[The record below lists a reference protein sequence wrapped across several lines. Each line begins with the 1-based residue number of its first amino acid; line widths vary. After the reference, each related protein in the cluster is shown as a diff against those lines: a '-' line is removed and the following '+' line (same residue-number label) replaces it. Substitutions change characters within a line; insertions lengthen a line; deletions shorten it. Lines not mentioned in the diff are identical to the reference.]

1 MNYKKVVSS
10 TVIALSLLLQV
21 ASAPAQTAPSP
32 FKFKPVVRAGDPAPV
47 PPQIGSI
54 LNFSFND
61 QAQVALI
68 ADGGIILKSG
78 NQVTPIVGLGDPAP
92 GGGVFFNLDV
102 PSLGPQ
108 GQVVFHGGTTA
119 FPSTSGL
126 FEFANGTITPL
137 LADGTIANTGES
149 ITPQTSRLLA
159 NGDLIVA
166 NAFGGSLYRF
176 SNGVLTRLVGTGDP
190 APGGGVFSFLQL
202 PAINSSGQI
211 AFEGFTSTGAD
222 GIFLFSNGVVTKI
235 ITSNDVFPDGVPFG
249 FPFPPAISDSG
260 QVVFGGISNSL
271 ADSGLFSFANGQLT
285 IPVPRLALLPN
296 GSVLNS
302 VFISSVNNA
311 GQIAFSAITEP
322 GNDQGQ
328 FLFANGQISSI
339 AVTGQTAPD
348 GGVFN
353 SGDEGGGIINN
364 AGQVLFVGTRV
375 LHGPALYL
383 FSSNQLQRVIGQGDT
398 IPRQPTFAFP
408 TATGI
413 GSGDL
418 VLISDSTF
426 PGGSGG
432 YTATPARGNGQSQSN
447 LAIHIGQDLGAD
459 GVAQFLFGF
468 TMNQRGKVAAGVSSD
483 ARGTITVTQKG
494 TVSVINDSGPNSAV
508 APEGTIPS
516 INDKGEVAFVG
527 VDLASF
533 TSGLY
538 LNSKGQTQL
547 LLPSAT
553 PVPGGGTFGQFF
565 NLSLNN
571 LRQLAFMGQSTF
583 GSTGIFF
590 SSNGSLTSLA
600 TDGGAAPGGGNF
612 QIFLANPR
620 SGPVIDNSGDV
631 AFASSLTGTDGGFF
645 GSGGVFLFKNGVVSR
660 IVGPD
665 DPSPDGGIFLFA
677 DAPSINSQGDV
688 AFFAETSNFN
698 FGAFVYSNGTI
709 TQVAVAGDFVNN
721 EGLGFVDLP
730 ILNDNGHLAFT
741 ANLFDGSNAIFV
753 AAPADDAD
761 PSLADWTESTSG
773 TPQDPKHM
781 KEIRDRNNFLLSR
794 GSRHGSGQN
803 LQPVSPSNH

>member
-1 MNYKKVVSS
+1 MNYRKVVSA
-10 TVIALSLLLQV
+10 TVIKFSLLLMV
-21 ASAPAQTAPSP
+21 VNASAQTAPP
-32 FKFKPVVRAGDPAPV
+32 AFRFKPVVRAGDPAPV

-78 NQVTPIVGLGDPAP
+78 DQVTPIVGLGDPAP
-92 GGGVFFNLDV
+92 GGGMFFNLDV

-108 GQVVFHGGTTA
+108 GQVIFRGGTTA
-119 FPSTSGL
+119 FPGTSGL
-126 FEFANGTITPL
+126 FEFANGTITSL
-137 LADGTIANTGES
+137 LTDGTIANTGES

-176 SNGVLTRLVGTGDP
+176 SHGVLTRLVGTGDP
-190 APGGGVFSFLQL
+190 APGGGIFSFLQL
-202 PAINSSGQI
+202 PAMNSSGQI
-211 AFEGFTSTGAD
+211 AFQGFTSTGAD

-249 FPFPPAISDSG
+249 FPESPAISDSG
-260 QVVFGGISNSL
+260 QVVFGGLSNSVS
-271 ADSGLFSFANGQLT
+271 DSGLFSFANGQLT
-285 IPVPRLALLPN
+285 ILVPRTAPLPN
-296 GSVLNS
+296 GTSLDLPTAT
-302 VFISSVNNA
+302 SVNNA
-311 GQIAFSAITEP
+311 GQIAFAAITEP

-328 FLFANGQISSI
+328 FLYANGQISSI

-426 PGGSGG
+426 PGGNGG
-432 YTATPARGNGQSQSN
+432 YTATPARNGQAQSN
-447 LAIHIGQDLGAD
+447 VAIHIGQDLGAD
-459 GVAQFLFGF
+459 GVVQFLFGF
-468 TMNQRGKVAAGVSSD
+468 SMNQHGQVAAGVSSD

-494 TVSVINDSGPNSAV
+494 TVSVINDSGPNSTV

-527 VDLASF
+527 VDLSSFAS
-533 TSGLY
+533 GIY

-553 PVPGGGTFGQFF
+553 PVPGGGTFSQFS
-565 NLSLNN
+565 NMSLNN
-571 LRQLAFMGQSTF
+571 LRQLAFMGQSSF
-583 GSTGIFF
+583 GATGIFF
-590 SSNGSLTSLA
+590 SSNGSLISLA

-612 QIFLANPR
+612 LLFFLDPR
-620 SGPVIDNSGDV
+620 LGPVIDNRGDV
-631 AFASSLTGTDGGFF
+631 AFASLLTGTNGGFF

-660 IVGPD
+660 IVGPN

-730 ILNDNGHLAFT
+730 ILNDNGHVAFT

-753 AAPADDAD
+753 AAPADDDD
-761 PSLADWTESTSG
+761 PSLAEWAESTRG

-781 KEIRDRNNFLLSR
+781 KEIRDRNNFQLTR
-794 GSRHGSGQN
+794 GSRHGSPQN
-803 LQPVSPSNH
+803 QKPAGPSNH